1 LHYKF
6 KLYNLYLLFAILTER
21 SHRSNQSLD
30 QHHLAQPRLH
40 ECWNYC
46 IRSLPI
52 SKCMASM
59 WTVRESMKELFGVFR
74 KINCKQ
80 GPFSNFLVVETTVQ
94 CFLNIVFCHIPA
106 HLMELSRC
114 FVPIIWDNVGVGDR
128 RKRLSRSFAPT
139 SRQETCLGGLRATPL
154 AVRPVFE
161 KFPNLRVPFPLRRNL
176 VFRTYNSSESPS
188 FGPMKDRR
196 DRTRSMACVR

>member
-1 LHYKF
+1 
-6 KLYNLYLLFAILTER
+6 
-21 SHRSNQSLD
+21 
-30 QHHLAQPRLH
+30 
-40 ECWNYC
+40 
-46 IRSLPI
+46 
-52 SKCMASM
+52 M

-128 RKRLSRSFAPT
+128 RKRLSRSFAPK
-139 SRQETCLGGLRATPL
+139 SRQEPASVAYEP
-154 AVRPVFE
+154 RPSPCVARL
-161 KFPNLRVPFPLRRNL
+161 K
-176 VFRTYNSSESPS
+176 NSQTSGSL
-188 FGPMKDRR
+188 FH
-196 DRTRSMACVR
+196 